1 MKRLRKRR
9 KTKLQ
14 RKAELRWL
22 FFVDV
27 GLWRV
32 EETEEVSP
40 RFFFLLYVCVRMCL
54 WLLGMPSIRWLCQCV
69 SHQIAVSVSV
79 CAVVYLCVCH
89 QCLCAY
95 YAVYVWIRMIAGI
108 MIPEMFAGMRCL
120 KLVIFHTNL
129 LMTIARVSQILEIV
143 CTKLRWIFQNSQ
155 NLWTKKR

>member
-40 RFFFLLYVCVRMCL
+40 RFFSSCMSVCE
-54 WLLGMPSIRWLCQCV
+54 CV
-69 SHQIAVSVSV
+69 CDYSVCHQFADSVSV
-79 CAVVYLCVCH
+79 FLIKSLSVSPCARLCT
-89 QCLCAY
+89 CAC
-95 YAVYVWIRMIAGI
+95 VINVFVRI
-108 MIPEMFAGMRCL
+108 MRYMCEFA
-120 KLVIFHTNL
+120 
-129 LMTIARVSQILEIV
+129 
-143 CTKLRWIFQNSQ
+143 
-155 NLWTKKR
+155 

>member
-40 RFFFLLYVCVRMCL
+40 RFFPLV
-54 WLLGMPSIRWLCQCV
+54 
-69 SHQIAVSVSV
+69 
-79 CAVVYLCVCH
+79 
-89 QCLCAY
+89 CLCANVSVTTR
-95 YAVYVWIRMIAGI
+95 YAINSLTLSVC
-108 MIPEMFAGMRCL
+108 FSSNRCQCL
-120 KLVIFHTNL
+120 RVRGCVLV
-129 LMTIARVSQILEIV
+129 RVSSMSLCVLCGICV
-143 CTKLRWIFQNSQ
+143 NSHDCRH
-155 NLWTKKR
+155 NDS